1 MCHPDCFPPL
11 LVLVV
16 GTEVVRVAHVLSPR
30 VAHIFYIYFGVF
42 FTIGDRTCAPLPEL
56 LSLAG
61 RPKPPFLND
70 AMAGSCHRSSG
81 SPTWGMPTPEE
92 VISVIYFGR
101 YRRLQIR
108 DLQHRRRRE
117 QEGDHRGSEAVA
129 PDPKIGWRSLL
140 QAAAWPS
147 FDSLRSVCPSVMHL
161 PRANRNPELRTARVA
176 HTPIDKK
183 SLAATPG
190 SRPPMKP
197 NNLNRKTK

>member
-1 MCHPDCFPPL
+1 MSRPVASCGSHETLEKHCL
-11 LVLVV
+11 CCSECLVGHNCPQTV

-101 YRRLQIR
+101 YRRLQI
-108 DLQHRRRRE
+108 H
-117 QEGDHRGSEAVA
+117 GG
-129 PDPKIGWRSLL
+129 
-140 QAAAWPS
+140 
-147 FDSLRSVCPSVMHL
+147 HL
-161 PRANRNPELRTARVA
+161 PARGAAGAVDHPWIRSRCTRPQNRMEISSSGGGMAQF
-176 HTPIDKK
+176 
-183 SLAATPG
+183 
-190 SRPPMKP
+190 
-197 NNLNRKTK
+197 

>member
-1 MCHPDCFPPL
+1 
-11 LVLVV
+11 
-16 GTEVVRVAHVLSPR
+16 VARVLSPR

-101 YRRLQIR
+101 YRRLQI
-108 DLQHRRRRE
+108 H
-117 QEGDHRGSEAVA
+117 GG
-129 PDPKIGWRSLL
+129 
-140 QAAAWPS
+140 
-147 FDSLRSVCPSVMHL
+147 HL
-161 PRANRNPELRTARVA
+161 PARGAAGAVDHVIFYLFKSFLAEQAESTTPQTARSPNWN
-176 HTPIDKK
+176 T
-183 SLAATPG
+183 G
-190 SRPPMKP
+190 SRPVPH
-197 NNLNRKTK
+197 